1 MAKRKSALVQALET
15 LHGRIDDER
24 FRLQHAASL
33 LELLARTCQDEN
45 HPRPSESWN
54 EAEFIAGVI
63 ADHVGVLG
71 RAVDDLE
78 RLGMNVRA
86 GRPSP
91 TVRRPVLKVVPPAGG
106 EAA

>member
-1 MAKRKSALVQALET
+1 MAKRKAALVQALEA

-33 LELLARTCQDEN
+33 LHLLARTCQEGN
-45 HPRPSESWN
+45 HPKPEEAWH

-78 RLGMNVRA
+78 RLGMNVRT
-86 GRPSP
+86 GRQSL
-91 TVRRPVLKVVPPAGG
+91 TARPPRLRVVAPAGG
-106 EAA
+106 DAA

>member
-1 MAKRKSALVQALET
+1 MSKRKAALAEAIEG

-24 FRLQHAASL
+24 YRLQHAASL
-33 LELLARTCQDEN
+33 LELLARTCQNEN
-45 HPRPSESWN
+45 HAKPEEAWH

-86 GRPSP
+86 GRQSP
-91 TVRRPVLKVVPPAGG
+91 TARPPRLRVVAPAGG
-106 EAA
+106 DAA